1 MAPDGMTELAAR
13 DAALAPDRR
22 PARPRVPGRLPAAW
36 AITGLTAALALA
48 VVVAVTSGAFQIRP
62 GEAAFV
68 LLHALGLGPAEGFT
82 AQQEA
87 VLTTIR
93 LPRVALAVAVGAG
106 LAAAGTAL
114 QALFR
119 NPLADPT
126 LIGVAGGA
134 ALAAATVIVMGVV
147 WLPGLTRILGP
158 ATLPLVAFAGG
169 LAAATLVY
177 RIATHSGR
185 TAIAV
190 LLLAGIA
197 VNALV
202 EAGIGSFT
210 YIANDEQLRNLAF
223 WRLGSVGGASWTILA
238 YVAPAICGA
247 TLVLWRL
254 AAPFNALALG
264 EAEARHLGIDV
275 QWLKIVTLVA
285 AALAVGAAVAVSG
298 IIMFIGLVAPHM
310 VRLACGPDHRVVL
323 PGAALLGATLVLV
336 ADTVARTVAAPA
348 ELPLGVF
355 TALIGVPFFVALL
368 LRERRAWSL

>member
-1 MAPDGMTELAAR
+1 MAAEELTARVDGRALRPRAPRLAGRIPPPVALGGLAAALVL
-13 DAALAPDRR
+13 AAL
-22 PARPRVPGRLPAAW
+22 
-36 AITGLTAALALA
+36 
-48 VVVAVTSGAFQIRP
+48 VAVSSGAFQIRP
-62 GEAAFV
+62 GEA
-68 LLHALGLGPAEGFT
+68 LLILAHALGLGPAEGF
-82 AQQEA
+82 AGQQEA
-87 VLTTIR
+87 VLLSIR
-93 LPRVALAVAVGAG
+93 LPRVVLAVVVGAG
-106 LAAAGTAL
+106 LGASGAAM

-147 WLPGLTRILGP
+147 WLPGLARSLGP
-158 ATLPLVAFAGG
+158 ATLPLAAFAGG

-185 TAIAV
+185 TSIAV

-223 WRLGSVGGASWTILA
+223 WRLGSVGGASWAILSF
-238 YVAPAICGA
+238 VGPAIAGA

-254 AAPFNALALG
+254 SAPFNALALG
-264 EAEARHLGIDV
+264 EAEAGHLGINV
-275 QWLKIVTLVA
+275 QRVKVVALVA

-298 IIMFIGLVAPHM
+298 LIFFIGLVAPHI

-323 PGAALLGATLVLV
+323 PGATALGAILVVV

>member
-1 MAPDGMTELAAR
+1 MAAEELTAGIGRAVR
-13 DAALAPDRR
+13 AP
-22 PARPRVPGRLPAAW
+22 APRVPGRIPPAW
-36 AITGLTAALALA
+36 ALAGLGAVLALAALA
-48 VVVAVTSGAFQIRP
+48 AVTSGAFQIRP
-62 GEAAFV
+62 REA
-68 LLHALGLGPAEGFT
+68 LLILAHAVGLAPAEGFA
-82 AQQEA
+82 AQQEG
-87 VLTTIR
+87 VLLTIR
-93 LPRVALAVAVGAG
+93 LPRVMLAVVVGAG
-106 LAAAGTAL
+106 LGAAGAAM

-147 WLPGLTRILGP
+147 WLPGLARSLGP
-158 ATLPLVAFAGG
+158 ATLPLAAFAGG
-169 LAAATLVY
+169 LAAATVVY
-177 RIATHSGR
+177 RIATHGGR
-185 TAIAV
+185 TSIAV

-210 YIANDEQLRNLAF
+210 FIANDEQLRNLAF
-223 WRLGSVGGASWTILA
+223 WRLGSVGGASWAVLSF
-238 YVAPAICGA
+238 VGPAIVGA

-254 AAPFNALALG
+254 AAPLNALALG
-264 EAEARHLGIDV
+264 EAEARHLGVDV
-275 QWLKIVTLVA
+275 QRLKIAVLVA

-298 IIMFIGLVAPHM
+298 LIFFVGLVAPHM

-323 PGAALLGATLVLV
+323 PGAALLGAILVVV
-336 ADTVARTVAAPA
+336 ADTVARTVAVPA

-355 TALIGVPFFVALL
+355 TALIGVPFFLALL

>member
-1 MAPDGMTELAAR
+1 
-13 DAALAPDRR
+13 
-22 PARPRVPGRLPAAW
+22 VPGRLPAGW
-36 AITGLTAALALA
+36 ALVGLTAALGL
-48 VVVAVTSGAFQIRP
+48 VIVIAVTSGAFQIRP
-62 GEAAFV
+62 GEAILV
-68 LLHALGLGPAEGFT
+68 LLHALGLAPPDGFT

-93 LPRVALAVAVGAG
+93 LPRVALAIVVGAG
-106 LAAAGTAL
+106 LGAAGTAL

-126 LIGVAGGA
+126 LIGVSGGA

-147 WLPGLTRILGP
+147 WLPGLARSLGP
-158 ATLPLVAFAGG
+158 ATLPLAAFAGG

-185 TAIAV
+185 TSIAV

-210 YIANDEQLRNLAF
+210 YIANDEQLRNLTF

-238 YVAPAICGA
+238 VVAPAIVGA
-247 TLVLWRL
+247 TLVLWWL

-275 QWLKIVTLVA
+275 QRLKIVALVA

-298 IIMFIGLVAPHM
+298 MILFIGLVAPHM
-310 VRLACGPDHRVVL
+310 VRLVCGPNHRVVL
-323 PGAALLGATLVLV
+323 PGATLLGATLVV
-336 ADTVARTVAAPA
+336 AADTVARTAAAPA

-368 LRERRAWSL
+368 LRERRVWSL